1 MIQDVQFQFQMS
13 INSCYGTNASSISF
27 TLVAPQSND
36 YPVGEVLSSQFN
48 PCEICVAWYGCIIF
62 YLIPGYSLRASSIPT
77 PSSPKVFRVGSLLY
91 IWDVFQFHRSPA
103 WCIGTCS
110 SSIVAI
116 LVCAVLSGVNSC
128 YGLLL

>member
-48 PCEICVAWYGCIIF
+48 PCEICVAWYGCIIS
-62 YLIPGYSLRASSIPT
+62 YLIPGYSLRASKYSNAVV
-77 PSSPKVFRVGSLLY
+77 SKVFRVG
-91 IWDVFQFHRSPA
+91 
-103 WCIGTCS
+103 
-110 SSIVAI
+110 
-116 LVCAVLSGVNSC
+116 VL
-128 YGLLL
+128 